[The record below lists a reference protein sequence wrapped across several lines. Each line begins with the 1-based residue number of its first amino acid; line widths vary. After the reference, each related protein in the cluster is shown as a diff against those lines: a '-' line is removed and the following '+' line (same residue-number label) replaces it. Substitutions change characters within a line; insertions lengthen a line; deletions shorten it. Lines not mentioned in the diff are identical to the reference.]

1 MMRAGRLAVG
11 LGFCAAVVIGG
22 TAHAYLK
29 FGTTENGQT
38 VTLRW
43 RQLPVGYLVTNRSAP
58 GVSAADFAAAVRRA
72 FDTWQQVPTANVSFE
87 FGGATSV
94 EPGDNDGR
102 TVLGFDARPDLDR
115 VLGATSYTFDL
126 RTGAIIEADIFF
138 NTTFDWSVAPGGEP
152 GRFDLESI
160 ALHEI
165 GHLVGLGHS
174 ALGETELRPSGG
186 RRVIAAA
193 SAMFPIAR
201 AAGSIDGRALD
212 PDDIAGVSDV
222 YPAGDFESS
231 LGSISGRITKNG
243 QGIFGAHVVA
253 FNLSTGRLVA
263 NYTLTPQ
270 GEYTIAGLDPGPT
283 VLRVEPLDDGD
294 LDSFFGDT
302 SRVDIE
308 FLVTFGRRAVVVP
321 EGGGVRGVDIA
332 VRPK

>member
-1 MMRAGRLAVG
+1 MRFRRFALVVGVCAVALAT
-11 LGFCAAVVIGG
+11 A

-29 FGTTENGQT
+29 FGTTEDGRT

-43 RQLPVGYLVTNRSAP
+43 QQLPVRYLVTSRSAP
-58 GVSAADFAAAVRRA
+58 GVSAADFSAAVRRA

-87 FGGATSV
+87 SSGTTGV
-94 EPGDNDGR
+94 EPGQADGR
-102 TVLGFDARPDLDR
+102 TVIGFDDRPDLDR
-115 VLGATSYTFDL
+115 VLGATSYTFDT
-126 RTGAIIEADIFF
+126 RTGAIVEADIFF
-138 NTTFDWSVAPGGEP
+138 NTTFDWSVASGGEP

-201 AAGSIDGRALD
+201 AAGSVDGRVLD
-212 PDDIAGVSDV
+212 PDDIAGVSDI
-222 YPAGDFESS
+222 YPAGDFDSR
-231 LGSISGRITKNG
+231 GSISGRITKNG

-253 FNLSTGRLVA
+253 FNLATGRLVA

-270 GEYTIAGLDPGPT
+270 GDYTIAGLDHGPT

-294 LDSFFGDT
+294 LDSFFEDT
-302 SRVDIE
+302 SRVDID
-308 FLVTFGRRAVVVP
+308 FRVTFAKRVVVVP
-321 EGGGVRGVDIA
+321 EGGGVAGVDVA
-332 VRPK
+332 VGPK